1 MFRRR
6 KYTCVFFLIM
16 IFRFHPAVQIIKLS
30 AINLYILSQSNFLPV
45 VSFTYFNMLSDNILM
60 REISE
65 LQRLS
70 FKLYLLAWI
79 KSPWL
84 IP

>member
-1 MFRRR
+1 MFRCR

-16 IFRFHPAVQIIKLS
+16 IFGFHPAVQIIKLS